1 MEASKVAQSLNG
13 VSSLDDEAQLQQ
25 FQSLVDAIAPSSLTP
40 ELYRALFGVFER
52 FPEHDGYGIFWS
64 MVHLLEKCSR
74 YESYLIESIRRRAT
88 QFNLLMINRLI
99 NGGFTKVGDVE
110 LVPLLTRVAED
121 PNALASAR
129 ASAQSLLQ
137 YQRSHGQGA

>member
-1 MEASKVAQSLNG
+1 MEASTVAQRLNG
-13 VSSLDDEAQLQQ
+13 ISSLDDVEQVGQL
-25 FQSLVDAIAPSSLTP
+25 QSLVEAVVPSNLTP
-40 ELYRALFGVFER
+40 ELYRALFGVFEC

-64 MVHLLEKCSR
+64 MVHLLEKSSR
-74 YESYLIESIRRRAT
+74 YESYLLESIRRRPT
-88 QFNLLMINRLI
+88 QFNLLMLNRLI
-99 NGGFTKVGDVE
+99 NGGFTRIGDVD
-110 LVPLLTRVAED
+110 LIPLLTRVAED